1 MEWLFDTCCK
11 IMSGLESLLGLSYKE
26 TCVIGNIHI
35 QGGIWLLSAMIPVI
49 VLIQH
54 KQTSLIKKPY
64 LILAIGYGFIHSIL
78 FIMFCGRYSFPIMEG
93 FDVCVKDLQHIA
105 KNYSTTYQ
113 AVNIYIFVVGWLLS
127 VGWNIMITK
136 LILKDRIK
144 WSFGAMLAS
153 SLAMLFITF
162 TIFDFL
168 FI

>member
-11 IMSGLESLLGLSYKE
+11 IMSGLGSLLGLSYKE
-26 TCVIGNIHI
+26 TYVIGNIHI

-54 KQTSLIKKPY
+54 KQTSLIKKPC

-144 WSFGAMLAS
+144 WSFVAMLAS
-153 SLAMLFITF
+153 SLAMLFITL

>member
-1 MEWLFDTCCK
+1 
-11 IMSGLESLLGLSYKE
+11 
-26 TCVIGNIHI
+26 
-35 QGGIWLLSAMIPVI
+35 MIPFI
-49 VLIQH
+49 VLMQH
-54 KQTSLIKKPY
+54 KQTSMIRKTY

-78 FIMFCGRYSFPIMEG
+78 FIMLCERYSFPIIEG

-105 KNYSTTYQ
+105 KNYSITYQ

>member
-1 MEWLFDTCCK
+1 MECLFDICCK
-11 IMSGLESLLGLSYKE
+11 IMSGLGSLLGLSYKE
-26 TCVIGNIHI
+26 ICVIGNIHI
-35 QGGIWLLSAMIPVI
+35 QGGIWLLSAMIPFI
-49 VLIQH
+49 VLMQH
-54 KQTSLIKKPY
+54 KQTSMIRKTY

-113 AVNIYIFVVGWLLS
+113 ALNIYIFVVGWLLS
-127 VGWNIMITK
+127 VGWNIMIAQ
-136 LILKDRIK
+136 LILKDKIK
-144 WSFGAMLAS
+144 SSFVAMLAS

-162 TIFDFL
+162 TIFNFL

>member
-1 MEWLFDTCCK
+1 
-11 IMSGLESLLGLSYKE
+11 MSGLGSLLGLSYKE
-26 TCVIGNIHI
+26 ICVIGNIHI

-127 VGWNIMITK
+127 VGWNIMIAQ
-136 LILKDRIK
+136 ILKDKIK
-144 WSFGAMLAS
+144 SSFVAMLAS
-153 SLAMLFITF
+153 SLVMLFITF

-168 FI
+168 FIKM

>member
-1 MEWLFDTCCK
+1 
-11 IMSGLESLLGLSYKE
+11 
-26 TCVIGNIHI
+26 
-35 QGGIWLLSAMIPVI
+35 MIPVI

-54 KQTSLIKKPY
+54 KQTYFIKKPY

-127 VGWNIMITK
+127 VGWNIMIAK
-136 LILKDRIK
+136 LILKDKIK
-144 WSFGAMLAS
+144 SSFVAMLAS
-153 SLAMLFITF
+153 SLVMLFITF

>member
-1 MEWLFDTCCK
+1 MEWLFDICCK
-11 IMSGLESLLGLSYKE
+11 IRSGLGSLLGLSYKE
-26 TCVIGNIHI
+26 ICVIGNIHI
-35 QGGIWLLSAMIPVI
+35 QGGIWLLSAMIPFI
-49 VLIQH
+49 VLMQH

-78 FIMFCGRYSFPIMEG
+78 FIMFCGRYSFPIIEG

-113 AVNIYIFVVGWLLS
+113 AVNIYIFIVGWLLS

-136 LILKDRIK
+136 LILKDKIK
-144 WSFGAMLAS
+144 SSFIAMLAS